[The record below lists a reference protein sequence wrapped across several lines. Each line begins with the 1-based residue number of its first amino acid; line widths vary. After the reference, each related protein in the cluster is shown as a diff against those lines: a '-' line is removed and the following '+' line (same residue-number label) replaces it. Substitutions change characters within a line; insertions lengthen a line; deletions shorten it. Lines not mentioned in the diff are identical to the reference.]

1 METKTA
7 DDIWLI
13 KVRPHFFQVVIG
25 FCLISERKRDNVALH
40 STTSHSAVVFTDSV
54 IYSDR

>member
-1 METKTA
+1 METKSA
-7 DDIWLI
+7 DDTWLI

-25 FCLISERKRDNVALH
+25 FYLISERKRDNVALH
-40 STTSHSAVVFTDSV
+40 STTYSAEVFTDSV